1 MITSSEYTT
10 SEGLII
16 AGNKCLNDVVVVII
30 TGGIAHLKVHVSGS
44 SVTFKIYR

>member
-16 AGNKCLNDVVVVII
+16 AGNKCLNDVVE
-30 TGGIAHLKVHVSGS
+30 K
-44 SVTFKIYR
+44 TFLSLLPVGLLI